1 MNKLIMALLI
11 AGVAGGASA
20 QATAPSTRNT
30 PSLTSVA
37 DQAAPASAAIDNA
50 EYRRAALAHID
61 GLAAQRDPRAQSGGV
76 WVPGPQAL
84 RLARSGM
91 DMPDALSAARAAGEY
106 PRFVSADTARALRVA
121 EAAAGRRDVAVART
135 GLNSR

>member
-1 MNKLIMALLI
+1 MNKLIMALLV

-20 QATAPSTRNT
+20 EATGPSTRNA
-30 PSLTSVA
+30 PLLTSVA
-37 DQAAPASAAIDNA
+37 DQAAPGSAAFDKA
-50 EYRRAALAHID
+50 EYRHAALAHID

-106 PRFVSADTARALRVA
+106 PRFMSADAARALRAA
-121 EAAAGRRDVAVART
+121 EAAADRSGVAVART
-135 GLNSR
+135 GLTSR

>member
-1 MNKLIMALLI
+1 MNKLIMALLV
-11 AGVAGGASA
+11 AGVASGASA
-20 QATAPSTRNT
+20 QATAPLTRNA
-30 PSLTSVA
+30 PSLNSVA
-37 DQAAPASAAIDNA
+37 DQAAPASAALDNA

-61 GLAAQRDPRAQSGGV
+61 GLAQRDPRAQSGGV

-106 PRFVSADTARALRVA
+106 PRFMPADAARVLRAA
-121 EAAAGRRDVAVART
+121 EAAADRSGVAVART
-135 GLNSR
+135 GLTSR